1 MFREIGKELEGHN
14 IVGAKGREVFKN
26 ESHQYCELLR
36 ASPIRQ
42 KLKSVLCT
50 WRLKPTIITR
60 ASLVYSRS
68 LAQWIEICMES
79 EKMIT
84 LNTNCSF

>member
-14 IVGAKGREVFKN
+14 VVGAEGREVFKTG
-26 ESHQYCELLR
+26 SHQYCELLR
-36 ASPIRQ
+36 GSPIIQ
-42 KLKSVLCT
+42 KLKSIFCT
-50 WRLKPTIITR
+50 WQLKPTIIAR
-60 ASLVYSRS
+60 ACLVYFRS

-84 LNTNCSF
+84 LKTNCSF

>member
-1 MFREIGKELEGHN
+1 MFRGIGKELEGHN
-14 IVGAKGREVFKN
+14 IMGVEGREVFKN

-36 ASPIRQ
+36 GSPIMQ
-42 KLKSVLCT
+42 KLKSILCT
-50 WRLKPTIITR
+50 WQLKPTIIVR

-68 LAQWIEICMES
+68 LTQWIEICMES

-84 LNTNCSF
+84 LNANRSF